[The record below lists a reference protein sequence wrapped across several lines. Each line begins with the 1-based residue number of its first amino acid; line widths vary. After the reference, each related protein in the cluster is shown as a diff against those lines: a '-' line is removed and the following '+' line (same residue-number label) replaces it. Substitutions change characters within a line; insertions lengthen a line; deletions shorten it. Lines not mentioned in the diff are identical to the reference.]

1 MKIFVA
7 VPTYETITPDTFK
20 SIYGLD
26 RAGHWLVFDFV
37 RGYDVAT
44 ARNNIAQQTLN
55 EKADYVLMVDN
66 DITLPG
72 DVLKNMLE
80 DPKDVCLGYYAH
92 RNADN
97 LYNGNTSV
105 CRLFRPDGK
114 RYYNYPLESEYSAR
128 EMAEFRD
135 QGKTKIQIHGGGM
148 GCALIKA
155 SVFEQISYPWFDWVN
170 YADEH
175 RGMLSEDLYFCEQ
188 CKKKRI
194 PIYTDTRAGCGH
206 LLRHVQWP
214 V

>member
-26 RAGHWLVFDFV
+26 KAGHWLVFDFV

-55 EKADYVLMVDN
+55 EKADYVLMIDN

-80 DPKDVCLGYYAH
+80 DPKDVCLGFYAH

-97 LYNGNTSV
+97 LYNGSTSV
-105 CRLFRPDGK
+105 CKLFRPDGK
-114 RYYNYPLESEYSAR
+114 RYYNYPLESEYSAK
-128 EMAEFRD
+128 ELAEFRD

-188 CKKKRI
+188 CKKKKI
-194 PIYTDTRAGCGH
+194 PICTDTRAGCGH